1 MRYLPAAFIVVSL
14 AVVFAMSPGCGG
26 SDSDTSDAGGTEPDA
41 GTADTGPGGGTVTL
55 EDGTHQGPMT
65 VAAGGTLKA
74 ANPGGA
80 TVENDKGAVIIV
92 ETAPGKTTTVSGL
105 KVKSAGGAAI
115 LVKGSGDFTGDNLD
129 VACTKGLGIAAEGA
143 ANFALS
149 STSISGNI
157 TPDQIPNLY
166 FPLKG
171 TEYPIIGTI
180 VSKTTKVTLTD
191 VTVTGFGGFG
201 AVFVASNGSWDRG
214 AVTGNVGV
222 GIMQSGGTLNV
233 SDVKIDGTQAGER
246 GMAIFSYGM
255 VAANKAAL
263 STDHVE
269 IADNK
274 GFGIL
279 QEDSSSSHDG
289 LKLNRNTEVGLWV
302 QKSPGT
308 VSAPSLVV
316 KGEGS
321 ELNENKGGGIFAIES
336 GGIDISAA
344 SLSRAV
350 VKKITA
356 GETGLVEM
364 ADGLQ
369 VSNLTGDLKVN
380 NASFADNTRIGV
392 LLSGTPAPGANV
404 TFDGVTISG
413 ASQYGLLGVEGF
425 TVGAGWGVTKDPSLA
440 EVDTNF
446 TGTLGVASATSKVPS
461 LGKVE
466 SSGLIGGSGIVSES
480 GDVTQAASVGEHG
493 LGE

>member
-1 MRYLPAAFIVVSL
+1 M
-14 AVVFAMSPGCGG
+14 
-26 SDSDTSDAGGTEPDA
+26 SDASGNQPDA
-41 GTADTGPGGGTVTL
+41 GLPYTGAGGGVVTL

-65 VAAGGTLKA
+65 VAAGGTLRA

-80 TVENDKGAVIIV
+80 TVENDSGAVIIA

-105 KVKSAGGAAI
+105 KVKSAGGVAI
-115 LVKGSGDFTGDNLD
+115 LVKGSGDFKGENLD
-129 VACTKGLGIAAEGA
+129 VACTKGIGIAAEDA
-143 ANFALS
+143 SSFALA
-149 STSISGNI
+149 STNVSGNI
-157 TPDQIPNLY
+157 TADQIPNLY

-180 VSKTTKVTLTD
+180 VSKTTKVTIAD

-222 GIMQSGGTLNV
+222 GIMQSGGTLIV
-233 SDVKIDGTQAGER
+233 SNVKIDGTQAGER

-255 VAANKAAL
+255 VAANKATL

-308 VSAPSLVV
+308 VSAPSLVI
-316 KGEGS
+316 KGENN
-321 ELNENKGGGIFAIES
+321 ELNDNKGGGIFAIES
-336 GGIDISAA
+336 GGIDVSAA

-380 NASFADNTRIGV
+380 NASFADNARIGV

-404 TFDGVTISG
+404 TFDGVTVTG
-413 ASQYGLLGVEGF
+413 ASQYGLLGVDGF
-425 TVGAGWGVTKDPSLA
+425 TVGTGWGVTKDATLA
-440 EVDTNF
+440 EVDSNF
-446 TGTLGVASATSKVPS
+446 AGTLGVASATSKVPS